1 MQIIVL
7 MICIYAH
14 MNLCN
19 WEKARHGESNGI
31 QNMQKHLANI
41 KTIIQR
47 EKQKANGAGRETKN
61 KTMETKS

>member
-1 MQIIVL
+1 MRQFG
-7 MICIYAH
+7 
-14 MNLCN
+14 

-47 EKQKANGAGRETKN
+47 EEQKANGAGRETKN

>member
-1 MQIIVL
+1 MKE
-7 MICIYAH
+7 ASGA
-14 MNLCN
+14 NTPN

-47 EKQKANGAGRETKN
+47 EEQKANGAGRETKN